1 MKKSLTIVSAFL
13 LLLTA
18 QTNTASAQAV
28 EEGNII
34 IEGYYGFPNL
44 YTSIFKTTYANSGTS
59 TDLTIKGLGPVGGR
73 VEYLLA
79 DKFGLGLDVGFNNTK
94 ISYKDQVTEFDS
106 NTGNSVVKTYN
117 YDFSTQKIG
126 VMVTMNYHFID
137 NDALDLYGMFGVGYG
152 NRSYSFKSNDPNYS
166 EGKVDSPIPI
176 ASRLGI
182 GMRYF
187 FTDNLGVN
195 LNLGVGQ
202 GGLMNAGISAKF

>member
-18 QTNTASAQAV
+18 QTNTATAQAV

-44 YTSIFKTTYANSGTS
+44 YSTTFKAAYANSGS
-59 TDLTIKGLGPVGGR
+59 QTDVTIKGLGPVGGR

-79 DKFGLGLDVGFNNTK
+79 DKFGLGLDIGFNNTK
-94 ISYKDQVTEFDS
+94 LTFKDQVSEYDS
-106 NTGNSVVKTYN
+106 NTGNTVLKTYN
-117 YDFSTQKIG
+117 YDFSTQKMG

-152 NRSYSFKSNDPNYS
+152 NRSFSFKSDDPNYT
-166 EGKVDSPIPI
+166 EGKVSGLIPI

-195 LNLGVGQ
+195 LNLGFGQ

>member
-28 EEGNII
+28 EEGNIV

-44 YTSIFKTTYANSGTS
+44 YTSVFKTTYANSGS
-59 TDLTIKGLGPVGGR
+59 SIDLTVKGLGPVGGR

-94 ISYKDQVTEFDS
+94 INYKEQVTEFDP
-106 NTGNSVVKTYN
+106 NTGNSVLKTYN
-117 YDFSTQKIG
+117 YDYSTQKLG

-152 NRSYSFKSNDPNYS
+152 NRSFSFKSDDPNYT
-166 EGKVDSPIPI
+166 EQKVDGLIPI
-176 ASRLGI
+176 ASRLGV

-195 LNLGVGQ
+195 LNLGFGQ
-202 GGLMNAGISAKF
+202 GGLLNAGISAKF